1 MQLTA
6 NEELELRY
14 MQARGFEWIARDESE
29 EVYAYDIM
37 PYIVEGYRGCR
48 SGFYVSGVGD
58 YMECV
63 VGEYEFLNWKDEP
76 LEIEKLLRENGW
88 DVPLVEPKGNEL

>member
-14 MQARGFEWIARDESE
+14 MQARGFKWIARDESE
-29 EVYAYDIM
+29 E
-37 PYIVEGYRGCR
+37 GCRGCR

-76 LEIEKLLRENGW
+76 LEIEKLLRKNG
-88 DVPLVEPKGNEL
+88 DIPLVEPKGNEL